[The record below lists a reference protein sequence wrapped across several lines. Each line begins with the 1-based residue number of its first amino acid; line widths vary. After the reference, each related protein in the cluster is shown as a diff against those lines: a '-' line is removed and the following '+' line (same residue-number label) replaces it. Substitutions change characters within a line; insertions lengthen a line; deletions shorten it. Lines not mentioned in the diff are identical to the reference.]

1 MYGMSIYQA
10 PQVPQPAFTFG
21 GGNYVDLSTVNI
33 LQAQNAALQQENVAL
48 KSANQSLQ
56 QQRENPLCKAA
67 NRAYLREFT
76 AYKTESLVE
85 FPDGKYY
92 LIKENNLGEF
102 YKVVKPVSDCTEFS
116 ARYVIDPRDGSK
128 SIEVQYR
135 LPNGTLSGFRVAD
148 DKFQQ
153 NALIQGFYKSGGT
166 LRCGKDGPRLF
177 YMLVAQLLSKH
188 EIYFQPIPGWN
199 INASRWFFKESAGCE
214 APLDSPILRPD
225 ALTSEDQMMMAA
237 VIGLSFL
244 KTRLPEDMQ
253 PTKPFAVISESFSIT
268 TEITLNCKLA
278 ELKKQLNHHR
288 DDLLIHVRG
297 GCMAI
302 QFAKQRTPLL
312 ALDLGHT
319 LSPDHICP
327 PLSSEFEALAIR
339 HDLYNEPVATDILN
353 PKPCGSNTES
363 PYDTAYG
370 LCQIIG
376 QNNRF
381 GPAQIALLTAEVKTI
396 VERREI
402 CPHIFPS
409 ILKALK
415 SSTSANVRMLGNRL
429 EPLLQHDVFERRQ
442 NGSFSLP
449 ISPHIHIFDVS
460 SYPDTIRTTLAE
472 LLLYDWFRSARAL
485 QIPIVIMIDEVQNL
499 RLGRGTV
506 LNRLITE
513 GRKFS
518 IGSMLI
524 SQSLKC
530 FAPDEQL
537 ALSQTGTKLFF
548 KPPLTEIRAC
558 SEMLAEPVRRS
569 GTVELLKKLK
579 VGQCL
584 LLSDFTYIGDSLQP
598 SSDCI
603 QVSISL
609 PTSIIK

>member
-1 MYGMSIYQA
+1 MSIYQA
-10 PQVPQPAFTFG
+10 PQVPQPAVTFG
-21 GGNYVDLSTVNI
+21 GGNYVDLSTVNM

-85 FPDGKYY
+85 FPDGRYH
-92 LIKENNLGEF
+92 LVKENPLGEL

-116 ARYVIDPRDGSK
+116 ARYAIDPRDGST
-128 SIEVQYR
+128 SIEVRYR
-135 LPNGTLSGFRVAD
+135 LP
-148 DKFQQ
+148 
-153 NALIQGFYKSGGT
+153 
-166 LRCGKDGPRLF
+166 
-177 YMLVAQLLSKH
+177 
-188 EIYFQPIPGWN
+188 
-199 INASRWFFKESAGCE
+199 
-214 APLDSPILRPD
+214 
-225 ALTSEDQMMMAA
+225 
-237 VIGLSFL
+237 
-244 KTRLPEDMQ
+244 
-253 PTKPFAVISESFSIT
+253 
-268 TEITLNCKLA
+268 
-278 ELKKQLNHHR
+278 
-288 DDLLIHVRG
+288 
-297 GCMAI
+297 
-302 QFAKQRTPLL
+302 
-312 ALDLGHT
+312 
-319 LSPDHICP
+319 
-327 PLSSEFEALAIR
+327 
-339 HDLYNEPVATDILN
+339 
-353 PKPCGSNTES
+353 
-363 PYDTAYG
+363 
-370 LCQIIG
+370 
-376 QNNRF
+376 
-381 GPAQIALLTAEVKTI
+381 
-396 VERREI
+396 
-402 CPHIFPS
+402 IFPS

-485 QIPIVIMIDEVQNL
+485 QIPIVIMVDEVQNL

-506 LNRLITE
+506 LNRIITE

-518 IGSMLI
+518 IGSILI
-524 SQSLKC
+524 SQSLKG